1 MNKILI
7 GMLFA
12 LSASAAF
19 AQSGSPANNAS
30 NSDEKVQVEV
40 TAADRAAANAAA
52 DRFCLRQTGS
62 HVHAIVKA
70 GQKDSAVQCVN
81 APGRSYTRADLEG
94 TGALTTAEALRRLDP
109 SLR

>member
-12 LSASAAF
+12 LSASTAF
-19 AQSGSPANNAS
+19 AQSS
-30 NSDEKVQVEV
+30 NPTSSDEKVQVEA
-40 TAADRAAANAAA
+40 TAADRAAANDAA

-70 GQKDSAVQCVN
+70 GHKGSAVQCVN
-81 APGRSYTRADLEG
+81 APGRSYTRA
-94 TGALTTAEALRRLDP
+94 
-109 SLR
+109 